1 MRARLKV
8 KSFINGGVHDAGEV
22 LDVEELDGRLE
33 ALDDAQPAKKDEGKH
48 KKSSKDDLDDAFD
61 A

>member
-8 KSFINGGVHDAGEV
+8 KSFINGGIHDAGEI

-33 ALDDAQPAKKDEGKH
+33 ALDDAQPRAKDAGKH
-48 KKSSKDDLDDAFD
+48 KRSPKDDFDGALDD
-61 A
+61 

>member
-8 KSFINGGVHDAGEV
+8 KSFINGGIHNAGEI

-33 ALDDAQPAKKDEGKH
+33 ALDDAQPRAKDAGKH
-48 KKSSKDDLDDAFD
+48 KRSPKDDFNSALED
-61 A
+61 

>member
-8 KSFINGGVHDAGEV
+8 KSFINGGIHDAGEI

-33 ALDDAQPAKKDEGKH
+33 ALDDAQPRAKDAGKH
-48 KKSSKDDLDDAFD
+48 KRSSKDDFDGALDD
-61 A
+61 

>member
-8 KSFINGGVHDAGEV
+8 KSFINGGIHDAGEI

-33 ALDDAQPAKKDEGKH
+33 ALDDAQPRAKDAGKH
-48 KKSSKDDLDDAFD
+48 KKSSKDDFDGALDD
-61 A
+61 

>member
-8 KSFINGGVHDAGEV
+8 KSFINGGVHDAGEI

-33 ALDDAQPAKKDEGKH
+33 ALDDAQPRAKDAGKH
-48 KKSSKDDLDDAFD
+48 KRSSKDDFDGALDD
-61 A
+61 

>member
-1 MRARLKV
+1 MKVRLKV
-8 KSFINGGVHDAGEV
+8 KSFINGGVHDAGEI

-48 KKSSKDDLDDAFD
+48 NRPSKDAFD
-61 A
+61 GALDD

>member
-8 KSFINGGVHDAGEV
+8 KSFINGGIHEAGEI

-33 ALDDAQPAKKDEGKH
+33 SLDDAQPRAKDAGKH
-48 KKSSKDDLDDAFD
+48 KKSPKDDFNSALED
-61 A
+61 

>member
-1 MRARLKV
+1 MKVRLKV
-8 KSFINGGVHDAGEV
+8 KSFINGGVHDAGEI

-48 KKSSKDDLDDAFD
+48 KRPPKDDLDDAFD